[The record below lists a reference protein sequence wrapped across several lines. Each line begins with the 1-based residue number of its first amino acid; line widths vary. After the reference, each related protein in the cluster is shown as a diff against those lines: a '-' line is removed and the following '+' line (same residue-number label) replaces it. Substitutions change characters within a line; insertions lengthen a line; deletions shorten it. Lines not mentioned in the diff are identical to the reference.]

1 MASKPGKKS
10 ETTEGSAERNQPGTG
25 RIEAF
30 SDGVIA
36 IIITI
41 MVLNLKLPD
50 GAADRG
56 LWQGIL
62 VPLAPVLI
70 SYVMSFIVVGVMWVN
85 HHQLMPTAPIATRP
99 LMWWNNNLLFWMSLI
114 PFVTSF
120 LGQHPFLP
128 LAVALYGF
136 ILTASIL
143 GLLLL
148 RLHVQSVTKMR
159 AAVEAHHVRVLRKN
173 IFGVVL
179 YAASVP
185 LAFVSVYL
193 SMAIFV
199 IVPAVFF
206 LPEVLPG
213 KLPEELES

>member
-1 MASKPGKKS
+1 MMAQKTGKKS
-10 ETTEGSAERNQPGTG
+10 ETRQGPAERNQPGTG

-50 GAADRG
+50 GAAQRG
-56 LWQGIL
+56 LWDGIL
-62 VPLAPVLI
+62 IPLAPILI

-114 PFVTSF
+114 PFVTGF

-128 LAVALYGF
+128 LAIALYGF
-136 ILTASIL
+136 ILAACSL
-143 GLLLL
+143 GFLLL
-148 RLHVQSVTKMR
+148 RLHVQSVTKTR
-159 AAVEAHHVRVLRKN
+159 AAVEAHHLRVLRKT
-173 IFGVVL
+173 IAGTAL

-185 LAFVSVYL
+185 LAFVSVYI
-193 SMAIFV
+193 SMVIFV
-199 IVPAVFF
+199 IVPAMFF
-206 LPEVLPG
+206 LPEVLPES
-213 KLPEELES
+213 LPDELE

>member
-1 MASKPGKKS
+1 MTAQKTGKKS
-10 ETTEGSAERNQPGTG
+10 ETRTGPAEQNQPGTG

-50 GAADRG
+50 GAAERG
-56 LWQGIL
+56 LWDGIL
-62 VPLAPVLI
+62 VPLAPILV
-70 SYVMSFIVVGVMWVN
+70 SYVMSFVVVGVLWVN

-136 ILTASIL
+136 ILAGCSL
-143 GLLLL
+143 GFLLL
-148 RLHVQSVTKMR
+148 RLHIQKVTKTP
-159 AAVEAHHVRVLRKN
+159 ASVEAHHVRVLRKT
-173 IFGVVL
+173 ILGTLL
-179 YAASVP
+179 YTLSVP

-193 SMAIFV
+193 SMAIFL
-199 IVPAVFF
+199 IVPAMFF
-206 LPEVLPG
+206 LPEVLP
-213 KLPEELES
+213 KSLPEELE